1 MPFSIGGRMFER
13 DNSKE
18 SAVNRRDQMTY
29 GMLGASVATAGT
41 LLTRIRKSAFGQT
54 LDYSDDGLTKRDI
67 AILKFLLT
75 IELIESDLWQ
85 QYDELGGA
93 TEGAQNSYQLAL
105 QHLDGSCSEY
115 VSSNSIDEIGHATFL
130 RAYLESE
137 GVAPINLD
145 KYRTL
150 RGSTATDANDIGR
163 LTNLMHLEIDKS
175 RYVQT
180 HTAEYIQFRDAVPQ
194 IVGIVRRTT
203 IPRTEEDINEPAL
216 IQAIANTAVFQF
228 RYFEWGVSSLYTSIS
243 RQLRR
248 AKVLKIA
255 LGIGAQEIAHSLN
268 WANFGHH
275 AAEGPSTRL
284 DNSETSIKNRG
295 PLLSDFNAPF
305 VGLHLPT
312 IPLIPLRSEFIRD
325 NILLSPV
332 IWPLD
337 DRFGGAVDTI
347 MSFAEDGLFF
357 GQSKELLQELMA
369 TAEDADAAL
378 RG

>member
-1 MPFSIGGRMFER
+1 
-13 DNSKE
+13 
-18 SAVNRRDQMTY
+18 MTY

-85 QYDELGGA
+85 QYDELGGT

-105 QHLDGSCSEY
+105 QHLDGNCSEY
-115 VSSNSIDEIGHATFL
+115 ISSNSIDEIGHATFL
-130 RAYLESE
+130 CAYLESE
-137 GVAPINLD
+137 GVAPVNLD

-150 RGSTATDANDIGR
+150 RGSTATGANDIGR
-163 LTNLMHLEIDKS
+163 LTNLMHLGIDKS

-180 HTAEYIQFRDAVPQ
+180 HTAEYTQFRDAVPQ
-194 IVGIVRRTT
+194 VVGIVRRTT

-216 IQAIANTAVFQF
+216 IQTIANTAVFQF

-243 RQLRR
+243 RQMRR

-255 LGIGAQEIAHSLN
+255 LGFGAQEIAHSLN
-268 WANFGHH
+268 WANFGPH
-275 AAEGPSTRL
+275 AAEGPPTRF

-295 PLLSDFNAPF
+295 PLLSDFNVPF

-325 NILLSPV
+325 NIPLSPV

-357 GQSKELLQELMA
+357 GQSKELLQELIA